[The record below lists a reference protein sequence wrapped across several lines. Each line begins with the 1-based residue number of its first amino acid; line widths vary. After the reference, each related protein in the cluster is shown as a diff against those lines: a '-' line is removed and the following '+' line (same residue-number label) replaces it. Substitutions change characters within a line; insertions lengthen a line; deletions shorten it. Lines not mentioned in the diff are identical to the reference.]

1 MTVSKSLHI
10 LVYTDAAGV
19 GGAEIS
25 LGNLLATIPAEVQIS
40 IVGVSQTVIEAI
52 AKCRPNSTYIVLPN
66 QAFIRHLLTFQKLHP
81 DVIHFNCCT
90 PWANRLGL
98 TAAMFLPQVRI
109 VRVDQLPLRTTDATT
124 LWTTRALCLRVD
136 AHVAVGQKSA
146 ELMENFYALG
156 RNSVISIPNGVP
168 DSIAPTQPRSTLPII
183 VGSIG
188 RLDAMKAHDIL
199 LRAIAQVEDVQAII
213 LGEGEQR
220 SSLEQLA
227 IELGISDRVKLLGW
241 IAHPRSYLSE
251 FDVVAMPS
259 RSEGFPLAMVEA
271 MLAAKPVIATRVGSM
286 PEAIVAYE
294 TGLLIEKNDVDGL
307 AQAIRQL
314 RDQPELRAK
323 LGQQARKAA
332 VEQWTSEA
340 MAAKYLSLWQSLLLA
355 PPKPRLRVDR
365 PKD

>member
-1 MTVSKSLHI
+1 MTHI

-25 LGNLLATIPAEVQIS
+25 LGNLIATVPDEVKITIAGIHPSVIS
-40 IVGVSQTVIEAI
+40 AI
-52 AKCRPNSTYIVLPN
+52 ANYRPNSNPLILSNFATHLFAFR
-66 QAFIRHLLTFQKLHP
+66 QADI
-81 DVIHFNCCT
+81 IHFNCCA
-90 PWANRLGL
+90 PWANRLGI
-98 TAAMFLPQVRI
+98 TAALLVPKIRI
-109 VRVDQLPLRTTDATT
+109 IRVDQLPLRTTDAVT

-168 DSIAPTQPRSTLPII
+168 DSIAPTPPRSTLPMV

-188 RLDAMKAHDIL
+188 RLDAMKAHDVL
-199 LRAIAQVEDVQAII
+199 LRALAEVEQVRVVI

-220 SSLEQLA
+220 SSLEKLA
-227 IELGISDRVKLLGW
+227 IDLKISDRVQLLGW
-241 IAHPRSYLSE
+241 VDHPRSYLAE

-286 PEAIVAYE
+286 PEAIIPTE
-294 TGLLIEKNDVDGL
+294 TGLLIEKNDVHGL
-307 AQAIRQL
+307 AQALQQL
-314 RDQPELRAK
+314 RDQPEFRAK
-323 LGQQARKAA
+323 LGQQARKVA
-332 VEQWTSEA
+332 VEQWTAEA
-340 MAAKYLSLWQSLLLA
+340 MAKKYLALWQSLLLT
-355 PPKPRLRVDR
+355 PQKPRFRVDR

>member
-1 MTVSKSLHI
+1 MTDSKALHI
-10 LVYTDAAGV
+10 LVYTDAAGL

-25 LGNLLATIPAEVQIS
+25 LGNLIATVPAEVQIT
-40 IVGVSQTVIEAI
+40 IVGTARTVIEAI
-52 AKCRPNSTYIVLPN
+52 AKYRPNSNHIVLP
-66 QAFIRHLLTFQKLHP
+66 QSFVRHLLTFQKLQP
-81 DVIHFNCCT
+81 DILHFNCCT

-98 TAAMFLPQVRI
+98 TTAMLLPQVRI
-109 VRVDQLPLRTTDATT
+109 VRVDQLPLRTTDAAT
-124 LWTTRALCLRVD
+124 LWTTRALCLRTD
-136 AHVAVGQKSA
+136 AHVAVGQNSA

-168 DSIAPTQPRSTLPII
+168 DSIAPTPPRATSPII

-199 LRAIAQVEDVQAII
+199 LQALAQVEDAQAVI

-227 IELGISDRVKLLGW
+227 LKLGIVDRVKLLGW
-241 IAHPRSYLSE
+241 VDYPRSYLSE

-271 MLAAKPVIATRVGSM
+271 MLAAKPVIATRVGSI
-286 PEAIVAYE
+286 PEAIVPYE
-294 TGLLIEKNDVDGL
+294 TGLLIEKNDVNGL
-307 AQAIRQL
+307 AQALRQL
-314 RDQPELRAK
+314 RDQPELRVK

-332 VEQWTSEA
+332 VEQWTAEA
-340 MAAKYLSLWQSLLLA
+340 MTAKYLSLWQSLLLA
-355 PPKPRLRVDR
+355 PPKSRLKIDR